1 MMRAPLVPGDITAA
15 ILAGGQGSRVGGED
29 KGLLVL
35 RGEPLVAHAWRRLR
49 GQADRLLVCAN
60 RNLDAY
66 APYAP
71 VVADPDEGFR
81 GPLAGIAAALAACT
95 TPWLLTVPVD
105 APDLPLDLAQRLA
118 QASDSEAPRAV
129 VSDGRREPLF
139 ALYPRELASSA
150 RAALAGDA
158 SVWRWQDACGTIAV
172 DMSSQASAFANL
184 NTADDFSR
192 WEAAHHD

>member
-1 MMRAPLVPGDITAA
+1 MPAPLVPGDITAV

-29 KGLLVL
+29 KGLLSL
-35 RGEPLVAHAWRRLR
+35 GGQPLVARVCRRLR

-66 APYAP
+66 AQYAP
-71 VVADPDEGFR
+71 VVTDPEDGFR

-118 QASDSEAPRAV
+118 DASESGAPRAAM
-129 VSDGRREPLF
+129 SQGRREPLF
-139 ALYPRELASSA
+139 ALYPRGLADSA
-150 RAALAGDA
+150 RDALAGDA
-158 SVWRWQDACGTIAV
+158 AVWRWQDACGTIAV
-172 DMSSQASAFANL
+172 DLSNQASALANL
-184 NTADDFSR
+184 NSADDFR
-192 WEAAHHD
+192 QWETKHRD